1 MSFGTTSVEEIYSTD
16 AMGAEAPG
24 LYPTGEVIRTN
35 HPGVLEVKSRL
46 EVRETLRIDYLAEQT
61 HAQIIDDLRSTRRRA
76 GISQNRLATGMP
88 VRGRAISEWETSA
101 ICPPLEHMILWV
113 DLLGLQLVLADGDG
127 EVDNSRLR
135 LLPGES
141 WMHYQRRRLAL
152 PPRNRRLARGMSQE
166 QLGELVG
173 VCRDTVSRWEQVRV
187 PPRPIAK
194 IVWLQKMD
202 FTLTLRPKIDFG
214 PRIRRRVV
222 RGFS

>member
-1 MSFGTTSVEEIYSTD
+1 MSFGTTSAEELNPTRAMD
-16 AMGAEAPG
+16 AGAPG
-24 LYPTGEVIRTN
+24 LYSSGEAIRID
-35 HPGVLEVKSRL
+35 HRGVRGMKSKL

-61 HAQIIDDLRSTRRRA
+61 YAQIIGELRSTRLRA

-88 VRGRAISEWETSA
+88 VRGRAISEWETSV
-101 ICPPLEHMILWV
+101 IYPPLEHMILWA
-113 DLLGLQLVLADGDG
+113 DLLGLQLVLVDGDG

-135 LLPGES
+135 PLPGES

-152 PPRNRRLARGMSQE
+152 PPRNRRLGRGMSQE

-173 VCRDTVSRWEQVRV
+173 VCRDTVSRWELVRV

-202 FTLTLRPKIDFG
+202 FTLTLRPKIEIG
-214 PRIRRRVV
+214 PRTRRRAVL
-222 RGFS
+222 GCS